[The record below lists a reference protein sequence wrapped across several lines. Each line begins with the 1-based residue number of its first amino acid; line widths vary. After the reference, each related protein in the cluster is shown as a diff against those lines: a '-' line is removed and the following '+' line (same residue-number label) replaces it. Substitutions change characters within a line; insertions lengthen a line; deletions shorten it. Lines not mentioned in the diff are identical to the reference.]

1 MGHGER
7 QKRTGKNEEKKKRRK
22 KEKENGE
29 KEKENGKGIRAVQ
42 VLITLVSTGGTH
54 YDDDSHTQASVC
66 WAERL
71 LPPASPY
78 VFTHGERMISFRVQT
93 FRHQLSDT
101 AAPQ

>member
-1 MGHGER
+1 MGHRER
-7 QKRTGKNEEKKKRRK
+7 QKGEEKQTKTKKDK
-22 KEKENGE
+22 KEKRKRKRE
-29 KEKENGKGIRAVQ
+29 GKWQGCPGGSM
-42 VLITLVSTGGTH
+42 LITWVSTGGTRH
-54 YDDDSHTQASVC
+54 DDDSHTQASVC